1 MKKKILM
8 AAIIGIAA
16 LSVYG
21 CKKEAEN
28 AKTSGSAVSET
39 ASKSAVKTTDYKA
52 SDYVTELGE
61 YTGVEYTKADTEVT
75 DDEIEGAVKS
85 FLESN
90 PVKVTDR
97 AVKSGDTVNIDFEG
111 KKDGVAF
118 EGGTS
123 KGFNLTIGSHKF
135 IDGFEDGLIG
145 HKEGETVTLNLKFP
159 DNYRA
164 GSELNGAAV
173 VFTVKINSISESAE
187 EITDELV
194 KEHTDFKTVAEY
206 KESLKNDLKATKEE
220 KAKNGAHAE
229 IIGKILEKT
238 KIKDAP
244 EGLLNVYIKQ
254 FKDYHENLAASN
266 GVTLKEFLEKA
277 YGMDEAAFETKC
289 KEYAENMAKQLL
301 VIKVIAEKENITL
314 SDEDYQK
321 GLKEYY
327 DRSGLAGKV
336 EMDAY
341 EKQIG
346 KEAISDVLLTDKVVD
361 FLIEK
366 GKPVEAAK
374 GSESK

>member
-1 MKKKILM
+1 M
-8 AAIIGIAA
+8 
-16 LSVYG
+16 
-21 CKKEAEN
+21 
-28 AKTSGSAVSET
+28 
-39 ASKSAVKTTDYKA
+39 
-52 SDYVTELGE
+52 
-61 YTGVEYTKADTEVT
+61 
-75 DDEIEGAVKS
+75 
-85 FLESN
+85 
-90 PVKVTDR
+90 
-97 AVKSGDTVNIDFEG
+97 
-111 KKDGVAF
+111 
-118 EGGTS
+118 
-123 KGFNLTIGSHKF
+123 
-135 IDGFEDGLIG
+135 
-145 HKEGETVTLNLKFP
+145 
-159 DNYRA
+159 
-164 GSELNGAAV
+164 
-173 VFTVKINSISESAE
+173 
-187 EITDELV
+187 
-194 KEHTDFKTVAEY
+194 
-206 KESLKNDLKATKEE
+206 
-220 KAKNGAHAE
+220 
-229 IIGKILEKT
+229 
-238 KIKDAP
+238 
-244 EGLLNVYIKQ
+244 NVYIKQ